1 MYIHVQVRKEDEAV
15 GELTT
20 YFSVE
25 TMIRGYH
32 IYKDVWKSSV
42 GEQLLC
48 EIEEN
53 NRQDSHAVA
62 VVRTGPVVGHVPRK
76 LSLIS
81 TLFMCQSGQ
90 RYALTEDHVTLPAV
104 QKHKRRIPT
113 VKATFTK
120 RSSRAKLQAKMV
132 DIEAQV

>member
-15 GELTT
+15 GEFTT

-53 NRQDSHAVA
+53 NRQDSHTVA

-90 RYALTEDHVTLPAV
+90 RYALKEDQCYPACS
-104 QKHKRRIPT
+104 P
-113 VKATFTK
+113 
-120 RSSRAKLQAKMV
+120 
-132 DIEAQV
+132 EA